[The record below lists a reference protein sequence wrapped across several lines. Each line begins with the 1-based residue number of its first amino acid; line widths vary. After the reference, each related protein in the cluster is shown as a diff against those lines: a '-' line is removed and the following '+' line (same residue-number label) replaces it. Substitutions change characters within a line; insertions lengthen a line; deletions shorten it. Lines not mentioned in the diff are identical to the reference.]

1 MANADIIGSLI
12 GAGASLFNTGANIA
26 TSAYSS
32 GKAYKRA
39 VSLWQMQADWQERM
53 ANTAHQREVKDLRAA
68 GLNPILSATGG
79 SGAPVGTVG
88 MPQAQQF
95 QPDVDESAISSAL
108 AIRQQ
113 KNSNK
118 LTESQTDLNEE
129 IKRKTGAEWSLIQ
142 EQEKNAYEEGL
153 NIMAQRDQIKA
164 GTAKTLAEAEK
175 QLIENKYYAKY
186 LQSQIESN
194 SASAWYSRNRSLGF
208 TSSESEGY
216 TDSSSSGNTG
226 WLKGWLPGSNSA
238 KSYSY
243 HRARSNTR

>member
-1 MANADIIGSLI
+1 MSANIYGVLGSIGSAFI
-12 GAGASLFNTGANIA
+12 NTV
-26 TSAYSS
+26 SS
-32 GKAYKRA
+32 GRAARKAFNYNKQ
-39 VSLWQMQADWQERM
+39 LLQIQQDWQEKM
-53 ANTAHQREVKDLRAA
+53 SNTAHQREVSDLKAA

-79 SGAPVGTVG
+79 SGASFGSASAPG
-88 MPQAQQF
+88 MSVEPGRVS
-95 QPDVDESAISSAL
+95 DDLGISSAL
-108 AIRQQ
+108 AIRDQ
-113 KNSNK
+113 KNKNK
-118 LTESQTDLNEE
+118 ITDSQTELNDE
-129 IKRKTGAEWSLIQ
+129 IRRKTGAEWSLLL

-164 GTAKTLAEAEK
+164 GTAKTMAEAEK
-175 QLIENKYYAKY
+175 QIIENKYYAKY

-216 TDSSSSGNTG
+216 SDSSSSGNTG

-243 HRARSNTR
+243 NRARSTTR